1 MKPLKDSIVKFSSC
15 NPLPLRWWIIISN
28 SVDYT
33 IQSTSATFALKARFL
48 AIEFEQMHAVNYKI
62 SQTQLFGRVCN
73 SAPRLIC
80 HPRWFGDRSASKIPK
95 HHRHRWLIDWL
106 RHFSWLQIHSLYS
119 ICVSCQYAIKGSGF
133 TLDILHP
140 QFSYRNNNTHRDKQQ
155 PQEKSVTWLAIVFRM
170 EN

>member
-15 NPLPLRWWIIISN
+15 TPLPLRWWIIIN

-33 IQSTSATFALKARFL
+33 IQSTSATFALKARL
-48 AIEFEQMHAVNYKI
+48 AIEFELMHAVNYKI

-80 HPRWFGDRSASKIPK
+80 HPRWFGYRSASKIPK
-95 HHRHRWLIDWL
+95 HHRHRWLIDCVISVDCKSIL
-106 RHFSWLQIHSLYS
+106 CS
-119 ICVSCQYAIKGSGF
+119 ICVSCHHAIKGSGF

-155 PQEKSVTWLAIVFRM
+155 PQEKSVTWLAIVFSM